1 MYARLTTTA
10 VPAST
15 EPFSVGAVVEHV
27 LPTLR
32 ELDGF
37 RGLLVLRAVDGSSVV
52 SVSLWES
59 AEAMAASEDVSQKMR
74 AAETASRGLGA
85 PEAAAFKVDAL
96 RLNP

>member
-10 VPAST
+10 VPESI
-15 EPFSVGAVVEHV
+15 EPFSLSAVVDQV

-37 RGLLVLRAVDGSSVV
+37 RGLLVLSSVDGSSVV

-59 AEAMAASEDVSQKMR
+59 AETMAASEDVTQKMR
-74 AAETASRGLGA
+74 AAETTSRGLEP
-85 PEAAAFKVDAL
+85 PEAAAFRVDAL